1 MNENHGF
8 ILTSPFVAFPRRIVV
23 SSLDWTNLGA
33 VRILANQPLRKTP
46 HKIGALQLTITKDY
60 TIPTEQEKK
69 SNTKSNERIIR
80 NDSVLSKQNVLL
92 QIADTPDSDTASTK
106 KWDLQSNN
114 PGSEGGI
121 ETRMQ
126 QAINTAKNINY
137 ERSPLSDST
146 QEGSKDPC
154 TNSGIKQVQVQV
166 QSSSLPARQISPTFK
181 PGDDDDIPSDILL
194 DILSSDTHTMST
206 IIGDERHV
214 PKHSMEEASST
225 NNAHITDIIIGD
237 ERQYVEENPM
247 EEASLT
253 NTRNANR
260 RRHP

>member
-23 SSLDWTNLGA
+23 SSWDWTNLGA

-60 TIPTEQEKK
+60 TIPTEQGEKK

-92 QIADTPDSDTASTK
+92 QIADTPDSDMASTK
-106 KWDLQSNN
+106 KREKQSNN

-137 ERSPLSDST
+137 ERSSLSDST

-154 TNSGIKQVQVQV
+154 TNSGTK
-166 QSSSLPARQISPTFK
+166 
-181 PGDDDDIPSDILL
+181 
-194 DILSSDTHTMST
+194 
-206 IIGDERHV
+206 
-214 PKHSMEEASST
+214 
-225 NNAHITDIIIGD
+225 
-237 ERQYVEENPM
+237 
-247 EEASLT
+247 
-253 NTRNANR
+253 
-260 RRHP
+260 

>member
-33 VRILANQPLRKTP
+33 VRILANQPLGKTP

-60 TIPTEQEKK
+60 TIPTEQGEKK

-80 NDSVLSKQNVLL
+80 SDSVLSKQNVLL
-92 QIADTPDSDTASTK
+92 QIADTPDSDMASTK
-106 KWDLQSNN
+106 KREKQSNN

-166 QSSSLPARQISPTFK
+166 QSSSSSARQISPTFK
-181 PGDDDDIPSDILL
+181 PGDGDDIPSDILL
-194 DILSSDTHTMST
+194 DILSSDTHTMNT
-206 IIGDERHV
+206 IIGDERHAIQAFNGGGILN
-214 PKHSMEEASST
+214 K
-225 NNAHITDIIIGD
+225 
-237 ERQYVEENPM
+237 
-247 EEASLT
+247 
-253 NTRNANR
+253 
-260 RRHP
+260 